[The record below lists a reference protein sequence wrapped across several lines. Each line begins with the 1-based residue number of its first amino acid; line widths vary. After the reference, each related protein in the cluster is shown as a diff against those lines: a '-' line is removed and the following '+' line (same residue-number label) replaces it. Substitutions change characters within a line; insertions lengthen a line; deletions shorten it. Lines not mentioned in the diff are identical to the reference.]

1 MPNISTVSAKI
12 NGQTYELTLN
22 PSTGK
27 YEAVITAPAKS
38 SYTVNDGHYYDVQI
52 TAEDTAG
59 NSTMANASTASLGN
73 SLKLV
78 VREKTAPVITIK
90 SPTAGATL
98 TSSAPQIMVEV
109 TDNDSGVNTSSF
121 KLVIDNG
128 VAIGWAKGTTT
139 AISGGYRWTYTPES
153 ALADG
158 SHTITVNVSDND
170 GNAATQKSA
179 TIKVDTTPPVLNV
192 TAPTDGIYTNKTAGV
207 VSGTTN
213 DVTSSPVTV
222 TITVNGTDQGTVTV
236 GSNGEFSHNVTYAEG
251 DNTIVIKATD
261 AAGKF
266 STVER
271 TVHVNTVAPKIKA
284 VTIAPNPVS
293 AGATYTIT
301 VEVE

>member
-12 NGQTYELTLN
+12 NGQTYELKLN
-22 PSTGK
+22 SSTGK
-27 YEAVITAPAKS
+27 YEAVITAPTKS

-59 NSTMANASTASLGN
+59 NSTMANASTASLGD

-78 VREKTAPVITIK
+78 VKEKTAPVITIK

-98 TSSAPQIMVEV
+98 TSSTPQIMVEV
-109 TDNDSGVNTSSF
+109 TDNDSGVNTDSF
-121 KLVIDNG
+121 KLVIDSG
-128 VAIGWAKGTTT
+128 TAIGWTKGTAI
-139 AISGGYRWTYTPES
+139 AISGGYRWSYTPES

-158 SHTITVNVSDND
+158 SHTIKVDVSDND

-236 GSNGEFSHNVTYAEG
+236 GSNGEFSQNVTYAEG

-284 VTIAPNPVS
+284 VTITPNPVN